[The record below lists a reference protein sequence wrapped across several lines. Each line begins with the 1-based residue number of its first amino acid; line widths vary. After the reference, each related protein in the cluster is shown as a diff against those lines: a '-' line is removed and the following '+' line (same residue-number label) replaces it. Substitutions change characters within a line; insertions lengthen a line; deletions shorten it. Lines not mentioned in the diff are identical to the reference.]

1 VPEKVVRKDTKVVCP
16 QMVYP
21 NFDRGDN
28 FNPKYVWRAYLP
40 VFYVILMM
48 CVTGD

>member
-1 VPEKVVRKDTKVVCP
+1 MKCVVVFTRKK
-16 QMVYP
+16 MVYP

-40 VFYVILMM
+40 VFYVILL
-48 CVTGD
+48 